1 MRSVVVLLVLLSL
14 RIRLEKLLLVI
25 GLANWVVLS
34 LLVAMWDLNVK
45 VVHDYL
51 LIRLLT
57 LS

>member
-1 MRSVVVLLVLLSL
+1 MLLELLSL